1 MGEAQERGDILY
13 SWLIHIF
20 VWREPTHYCKT
31 IILQSKK
38 KMKKKRKEKHSDQ
51 LQKRKKERKKERKR
65 KHSEDVHV

>member
-38 KMKKKRKEKHSDQ
+38 KKMKKKRKEKHSDQ
-51 LQKRKKERKKERKR
+51 LQKRKKERKKERK
-65 KHSEDVHV
+65 KTV

>member
-1 MGEAQERGDILY
+1 MGEVQERGDILY

-38 KMKKKRKEKHSDQ
+38 KKNEEEKKNIQ
-51 LQKRKKERKKERKR
+51 INFKKERKKEKR